1 MLRLEGVTAQYED
14 QVIVLRDISLEVERG
29 KITCLLGSNGAGKTT
44 LLRTIV
50 NVVRPL
56 RGAIFYED
64 RRIDQLKTHQI
75 VKLGIGVVPEGRR
88 LFPEFSVFE
97 NLRIGTFYE
106 KDMKIISER
115 MESVFQIFPILKER
129 LFQLAGTL
137 SGGEQGMLSIGRAL
151 MAEPKALLL
160 DEPSLGLAPIV
171 VREVFRVI
179 KKINERGVTIL
190 LIEQNARK
198 ALSVASRGYV
208 LQKGTIVAKGTR
220 GELQGSD
227 VLRMAYLRGSAGEG
241 ALGAL
246 SRGSS

>member
-1 MLRLEGVTAQYED
+1 MLRLEQVTTQYED
-14 QVIVLRDISLEVERG
+14 RVVVLRDISLEVEKG

-56 RGAIFYED
+56 RGSIHYEG

-75 VKLGIGVVPEGRR
+75 VKLGIAVVPEGRR

-97 NLRIGTFYE
+97 NLRIGAFHE
-106 KDMKIISER
+106 KDTKVLTR
-115 MESVFQIFPILKER
+115 KMEEVFQIFPILKER
-129 LFQLAGTL
+129 LSQLAGTL

-151 MAEPKALLL
+151 MAGPKTLLL

-171 VREVFRVI
+171 VKEVFRVI
-179 KKINERGVTIL
+179 KKINENGVTIL

-208 LQKGTIVAKGTR
+208 LQKGAIVAKGTR
-220 GELQGSD
+220 EELQGSD
-227 VLRMAYLRGSAGEG
+227 VLRMAYLRGG
-241 ALGAL
+241 
-246 SRGSS
+246 

>member
-227 VLRMAYLRGSAGEG
+227 VLRMAYLRGSAGED
-241 ALGAL
+241 ALEAL

>member
-97 NLRIGTFYE
+97 NLRIGAFYE

-151 MAEPKALLL
+151 MGEPKALLL

-208 LQKGTIVAKGTR
+208 LQKGTIVAKGTQ

-227 VLRMAYLRGSAGEG
+227 VLRMAYLRGSAGED
-241 ALGAL
+241 ALEAL

>member
-1 MLRLEGVTAQYED
+1 MLRLEGVSTQYED
-14 QVIVLRDISLEVERG
+14 QVIVLRDISLEIERG

-64 RRIDQLKTHQI
+64 RRIDPLKTHQI

-97 NLRIGTFYE
+97 NLRIGAFYE
-106 KDMKIISER
+106 KDMEIIGER

-151 MAEPKALLL
+151 MGKPKALLL

-179 KKINERGVTIL
+179 KKINEGGVTIL

-198 ALSVASRGYV
+198 ALAVASKGYV
-208 LQKGTIVAKGTR
+208 LQKGTIVAEGTP
-220 GELQGSD
+220 EALQGSD
-227 VLRMAYLRGSAGEG
+227 VLRQAYLRGGT
-241 ALGAL
+241 
-246 SRGSS
+246 

>member
-1 MLRLEGVTAQYED
+1 
-14 QVIVLRDISLEVERG
+14 
-29 KITCLLGSNGAGKTT
+29 
-44 LLRTIV
+44 
-50 NVVRPL
+50 
-56 RGAIFYED
+56 
-64 RRIDQLKTHQI
+64 
-75 VKLGIGVVPEGRR
+75 
-88 LFPEFSVFE
+88 
-97 NLRIGTFYE
+97 
-106 KDMKIISER
+106 
-115 MESVFQIFPILKER
+115 
-129 LFQLAGTL
+129 
-137 SGGEQGMLSIGRAL
+137 MLSIGRAL

-227 VLRMAYLRGSAGEG
+227 VLRMAYLRGSP
-241 ALGAL
+241 
-246 SRGSS
+246 